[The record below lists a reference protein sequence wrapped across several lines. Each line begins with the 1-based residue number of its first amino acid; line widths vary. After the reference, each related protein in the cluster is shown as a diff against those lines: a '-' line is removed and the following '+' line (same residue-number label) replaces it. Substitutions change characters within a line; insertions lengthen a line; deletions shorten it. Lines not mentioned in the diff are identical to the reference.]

1 MRQAI
6 IILSI
11 ALLLQGCKGRNMYD
25 LGWDDGHASGYN
37 TTCEIRSTIIEGAWD
52 NIAYSMGYSEGYATG
67 AKECREGVKY

>member
-25 LGWDDGHASGYN
+25 LGWNDGHASGYN

-52 NIAYSMGYSEGYATG
+52 NIAYSIGYSEGYAAG

>member
-1 MRQAI
+1 
-6 IILSI
+6 
-11 ALLLQGCKGRNMYD
+11 MYD

-52 NIAYSMGYSEGYATG
+52 NIAYSIGYSEGYAAG